1 MAIYRPKESS
11 LWWLDVTI
19 GGRRIREST
28 GTEDRRKAQ
37 EYHDKLKAQIWE
49 QQRLGTKRRY
59 TWREAVVRYIR
70 EAEAERKASIEND
83 RHALRWL
90 DTYLGG
96 KYLDEIDKAVV
107 STLIAERQKPYIRI
121 YKSGQERECT
131 PGPDTVNRFLTT
143 FRAALNK
150 ARDEWE
156 WIDRVPKIKALKG
169 AKSRIRWISREDA
182 DKLTSHLPKH
192 LAAMAEFSL
201 QTGLRRANVTHLEWS
216 QLDLVRKTAWVLG
229 ENTKNGKALAV
240 PLSDKAIEILQA
252 QKALQEEDETER
264 DEPLRWVFAKAG
276 RPVHQTSTRA
286 WREALIRAE
295 ISDFCWHDLRHTW
308 ASWHVQN
315 GTPLH
320 VLQELGG
327 WSSLKMVQRYAH
339 LSGEHLRLWIDRPKL
354 QLVADNEN
362 LRTGTSG

>member
-28 GTEDRRKAQ
+28 GTEDRKKAQ

-59 TWREAVVRYIR
+59 TWREAVVRYIH

-96 KYLDEIDKAVV
+96 KYLDEIDKAMV
-107 STLIAERQKPYIRI
+107 SKVIAERQKPYIRI

-182 DKLTSHLPKH
+182 DILINHLPKH
-192 LAAMAEFSL
+192 LGAMAEFSL
-201 QTGLRRANVTHLEWS
+201 QTVL
-216 QLDLVRKTAWVLG
+216 TA
-229 ENTKNGKALAV
+229 
-240 PLSDKAIEILQA
+240 
-252 QKALQEEDETER
+252 
-264 DEPLRWVFAKAG
+264 
-276 RPVHQTSTRA
+276 
-286 WREALIRAE
+286 
-295 ISDFCWHDLRHTW
+295 SDFRTDLAA
-308 ASWHVQN
+308 ASWERGDPVVN
-315 GTPLH
+315 
-320 VLQELGG
+320 
-327 WSSLKMVQRYAH
+327 
-339 LSGEHLRLWIDRPKL
+339 
-354 QLVADNEN
+354 LVFECQA
-362 LRTGTSG
+362 